1 MRQRP
6 KEQDK
11 FERRHNFLPVEENLT
26 AEQVEEASRCL
37 SCKNPRCVK
46 GCPVNI
52 NIPEFIK
59 ALKEDNLEAAGD
71 IIRETSM
78 LPSVCG
84 RVCPQER
91 QCEGNC
97 ILGIKGE
104 AVAIGALERYV
115 GDNTSAKCR
124 DCPYG

>member
-1 MRQRP
+1 MITRQKT

-11 FERRHNFLPVEENLT
+11 FERRKNFDAVEENLT
-26 AEQVEEASRCL
+26 PEQVKLEASRCL
-37 SCKNPRCVK
+37 SCKKPQCVK

-52 NIPEFIK
+52 KIPDFIA
-59 ALKEDNLEAAGD
+59 ALKENNLDKAGK

-91 QCEGNC
+91 QCEGKC
-97 ILGIKGE
+97 VLGIK
-104 AVAIGALERYV
+104 
-115 GDNTSAKCR
+115 
-124 DCPYG
+124 